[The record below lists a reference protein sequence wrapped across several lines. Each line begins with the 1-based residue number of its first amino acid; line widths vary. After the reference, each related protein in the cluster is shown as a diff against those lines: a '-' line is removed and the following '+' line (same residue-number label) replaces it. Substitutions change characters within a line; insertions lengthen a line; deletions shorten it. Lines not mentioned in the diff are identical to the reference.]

1 MTRSTQPPA
10 KEAPVPTGRDYTSVA
25 EMLAGEGADH
35 EAQAR
40 FLALQAETRI
50 SKLLGKLR
58 TQHGITQQQMGERL
72 GCTQSA
78 ISKLE
83 AGRDEDLTLGQ
94 IRDYAKA
101 LDECL
106 GIGFGRPYT
115 HAEAINLHAEGMRAH
130 LIELTKIARKDGELD
145 RHVQAFFGEAFFS
158 LLKIIATCQ
167 EHMPNG
173 VAGFDLRIEAVSG
186 KPLPPLAAARD
197 AAAEPAGAH

>member
-1 MTRSTQPPA
+1 MTQTTQPPA
-10 KEAPVPTGRDYTSVA
+10 KEAPVPTGRNYASVA

-40 FLALQAETRI
+40 FIALQAETRI
-50 SKLLGKLR
+50 TKLLSKLR
-58 TQHGITQQQMGERL
+58 TQHGVTQQQMGDL
-72 GCTQSA
+72 IGCTQST

-101 LDECL
+101 LDERL
-106 GIGFGRPYT
+106 GIGFGRPYS
-115 HAEAINLHAEGMRAH
+115 HAEAINLHAEGMRVH
-130 LIELTKIARKDGELD
+130 LMELTKIARKDEEMD
-145 RHVQAFFGEAFFS
+145 RHVQAFFGGAFFS

-167 EHMPNG
+167 ERMPNG

-186 KPLPPLAAARD
+186 KPLPPATVAP
-197 AAAEPAGAH
+197 AAAEPATCAH